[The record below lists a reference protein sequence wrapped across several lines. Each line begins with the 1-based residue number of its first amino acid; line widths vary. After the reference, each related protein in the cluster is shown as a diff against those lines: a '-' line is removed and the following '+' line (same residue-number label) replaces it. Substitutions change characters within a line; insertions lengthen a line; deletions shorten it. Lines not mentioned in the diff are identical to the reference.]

1 MRKQNNVGCDGNNH
15 ELSLRLRDS
24 FGEIIPKK
32 PNRYAEDILAIFEKI
47 PNNSVDEKDV
57 QKSNVLPEQAPGTIE
72 SVDEKGNQKSNV
84 LPEQT
89 PGTIGGRSRC
99 LAVAGISML
108 SVGLFVAVNA
118 PARTVLTQT
127 VLPVIGKALAV
138 VAASHFFLP
147 VIVISLAC
155 VMLAT
160 FCYYS
165 SKKLAGNDGNNTE
178 CNDSGN
184 QLEQN

>member
-1 MRKQNNVGCDGNNH
+1 MNKQNDVGCDGNNH

-57 QKSNVLPEQAPGTIE
+57 
-72 SVDEKGNQKSNV
+72 QKSNV

-138 VAASHFFLP
+138 VAASHFLLP